1 MMIIV
6 KVILG
11 LLAVFFGGW
20 SIGQSYVGI
29 ISENPVPISPFLFL
43 STLIGYI
50 SMVLLIVL

>member
-1 MMIIV
+1 MIIV

-11 LLAVFFGGW
+11 LLAVLFGGW

-43 STLIGYI
+43 STLIGYM